1 MVRKL
6 FEAKL
11 MPAISAKNSAGA
23 LALHVELLTS
33 ATGDMSAWVPG
44 VKFLTIRDGAQ
55 LSDNR
60 CRYRIVVELIE

>member
-44 VKFLTIRDGAQ
+44 VKQLIRLG
-55 LSDNR
+55 
-60 CRYRIVVELIE
+60 V